1 MGTDIG
7 AVAPTDKRDESQF
20 LLGASHCNVSAGGPS
35 PSWTCA
41 LLILLVMVK
50 EEAEGVYE
58 VVLEKSG
65 HMGLLKGERVFLTTP

>member
-50 EEAEGVYE
+50 EEGELFTSTLY
-58 VVLEKSG
+58 VLSLDIES
-65 HMGLLKGERVFLTTP
+65 F